1 MLVAEADPP
10 RFDRA
15 VVRWAARFILEAPGI
30 AADEAALASICAP
43 KGLGDLRTRELAAP
57 PRSCGVSPRAT
68 GFAGVVGPL
77 RLN

>member
-43 KGLGDLRTRELAAP
+43 KGWATFARASSP
-57 PRSCGVSPRAT
+57 PRSDPAASRQELLALPASWAR
-68 GFAGVVGPL
+68 FD
-77 RLN
+77 